1 MKKVA
6 EMIYGKV
13 PYVDK
18 PVSRLVHGTIM
29 LSMDKK
35 DSSFELLDSI
45 YELGVNTFDTAVIY
59 GDGERV
65 LGSWMHERGIR
76 DKVVILTKGAH
87 HNPWRKRVTPF
98 DILSDVHDSLA
109 KLMTDYIDIYI
120 LHRDDPEVPVGPI
133 VDVLNKLHDEGKIRA
148 FGGSNWTHQR
158 IEQANEYAEK
168 HGLVPFTVSSPYYGL
183 AEQVENPWGPGCVS
197 LSGPNEAAAREWY
210 AKTNMPIFAYSSL
223 GRGFFSGRIKST
235 EPEKAK
241 EIFERP
247 TIIGYCYPVNFK
259 RLERVEILAK
269 EKGMTVPQIAMAW
282 LMNQPLNVFALVGAY
297 KAEEMKQNI
306 EALHVKLTQA
316 EIEWLDLQRD
326 SL

>member
-1 MKKVA
+1 MA

-297 KAEEMKQNI
+297 KAKEMKQNI

>member
-1 MKKVA
+1 MA

-35 DSSFELLDSI
+35 DWSFELLDSM

-65 LGSWMHERGIR
+65 LGSWIQERGIR
-76 DKVVILTKGAH
+76 DKVVVLTKGAH
-87 HNPWRKRVTPF
+87 HNAWRKRVTPF
-98 DILSDVHDSLA
+98 DIMSDVHDSLA

-133 VDVLNKLHDEGKIRA
+133 VDVLNKLHDEGKIGA

-168 HGLVPFTVSSPYYGL
+168 HGLIPFSASSPNYGL
-183 AEQVENPWGPGCVS
+183 AEQVDDPWGPGCVS
-197 LSGPNEAAAREWY
+197 LSGPKEVAAREWY

-223 GRGFFSGRIKST
+223 GRGFFSGLIKST

-241 EIFERP
+241 EIFQRP
-247 TIIGYCYPVNFK
+247 TIKGYCYPVNFK

-269 EKGMTVPQIAMAW
+269 EKGVTVPQIAMAW

-306 EALHVKLTQA
+306 EAMHLKLTQA

>member
-1 MKKVA
+1 MA

-29 LSMDKK
+29 LSMANK
-35 DSSFELLDSI
+35 DSSFELLDSM
-45 YELGVNTFDTAVIY
+45 YDLGVNTFDTAVIY
-59 GDGERV
+59 GDSERV
-65 LGSWMHERGIR
+65 LGSWIQERGIR
-76 DKVVILTKGAH
+76 DKVVVLTKGAH
-87 HNPWRKRVTPF
+87 HNAWRKRVTPF
-98 DILSDVHDSLA
+98 DIMSDVHDSLA

-120 LHRDDPEVPVGPI
+120 LHRDNPEVPVGPI
-133 VDVLNKLHDEGKIRA
+133 VDVLNKLHDEGKIGA

-168 HGLVPFTVSSPYYGL
+168 HGLIPFTVSSPNYGL
-183 AEQVENPWGPGCVS
+183 AEQVEDPWGPGCVS
-197 LSGPNEAAAREWY
+197 LSGPNEVAAREWY

-223 GRGFFSGRIKST
+223 GRGFFSGLIKST
-235 EPEKAK
+235 ESEKAK
-241 EIFERP
+241 EIFKEP
-247 TIIGYCYPVNFK
+247 TIKGYCHPVNFK

-269 EKGMTVPQIAMAW
+269 EKGLTVPQIAMAW

-297 KAEEMKQNI
+297 KAEEMKENI
-306 EALHVKLTQA
+306 EAMHLKLTQA
-316 EIEWLDLQRD
+316 EIEWLNLQRD